1 MTEDRLNEILE
12 QFWRHRIALIGDLF
26 LDRYLY
32 LQADTC
38 ELSVETDLE
47 TYQIETV
54 RNSPGALG
62 TIVNNLTALGVDHLI
77 PLSVIGEDGHGHDL
91 LTELKK
97 KSINLDYVQQ
107 IPDRLTP
114 TYTKPM
120 RPQGE
125 GFIELNRIDIRSRT
139 PLSKNTLMQL
149 QMQLRAV
156 MQQCDGLIVL
166 DQIVEPD
173 QGVVHH
179 SIRKV
184 ISQLVEANPK
194 KVFFIDSRSHLGQ
207 FEKGILKCN
216 LPELSKIIG
225 KPLNDDAAIVDATKS
240 LSQKTGL
247 PVFTTL
253 GARGICVAENAQSAS
268 FCAGVPVTGPI
279 DIVGAGDTATS
290 AMTAA
295 LISGATPNEA
305 AFIGNLA
312 ASISITQLGTTGVA
326 TPAQIVERFA
336 EMQG

>member
-1 MTEDRLNEILE
+1 MTEDRLNKILE
-12 QFWRHRIALIGDLF
+12 RFWRHRIALIGDLF

-32 LQADTC
+32 LEADTR

-47 TYQIETV
+47 AYQIETV

-62 TIVNNLTALGVDHLI
+62 TIINNLTAMGVEQLI
-77 PLSVIGEDGHGHDL
+77 PITVIGDDGHGHDL
-91 LTELKK
+91 MAELKK

-120 RPQGE
+120 RPQGD
-125 GFIELNRIDIRSRT
+125 GHVELNRIDIRSRS
-139 PLSKNTLMQL
+139 PLSEDTLMLL

-173 QGVVHH
+173 QGVVHS
-179 SIRKV
+179 SIRNV

-194 KVFFIDSRSHLGQ
+194 KVFFIDSRAHLGQ
-207 FEKGILKCN
+207 FDKGILKCN
-216 LPELSKIIG
+216 LPELSKVIG
-225 KPLNDDAAIVDATKS
+225 KPLTDDAEIFEATKS
-240 LSQKTGL
+240 LSQKTGS

-253 GARGICVAENAQSAS
+253 GEQGICVAENAQSAS

-290 AMTAA
+290 AITAA
-295 LISGATPNEA
+295 LISGATPSEA

-326 TPAQIVERFA
+326 TPGQIVKRFA